1 MIPLDKTPLSTV
13 RPMKIFLTIL
23 SSLFFICA
31 LSHPISA
38 EGDEKKKSEKEDKE
52 EKEEESGKKNGG
64 TTVENSV
71 FRSYLDVGT
80 MTIPIIKRDKVH
92 AYIRMKIQIMTK
104 DGSYK
109 KRLHDAYFS
118 DIYGVMSDR
127 WLPPKEP
134 TSEVIQ
140 KRLAKQT
147 QRIVGSDQLLTIL
160 PTYYFYK
167 VPERQVG
174 K

>member
-1 MIPLDKTPLSTV
+1 MCV
-13 RPMKIFLTIL
+13 
-23 SSLFFICA
+23 
-31 LSHPISA
+31 LSHPIHA
-38 EGDEKKKSEKEDKE
+38 EGGEEKKPEKAEKD
-52 EKEEESGKKNGG
+52 EKEEESEKKHEG
-64 TTVENSV
+64 TNVENSV

-92 AYIRMKIQIMTK
+92 AYIRMKVQIMTK
-104 DGSYK
+104 DGSTIEPFRLYK

-134 TSEVIQ
+134 TSQVIQ

-167 VPERQVG
+167 VPEKQAG